1 MLVSWKKNANKFNPT
16 LLLIFQIELGKG
28 LGKDGLSIKALW
40 EAGYES
46 IFIGIG
52 KISSIFWF
60 YDSDFWETV
69 DFLFVSQNT
78 D

>member
-1 MLVSWKKNANKFNPT
+1 MMVFDIDICGDHACLLKKNANKFNPT

-52 KISSIFWF
+52 KISSIF
-60 YDSDFWETV
+60 
-69 DFLFVSQNT
+69 
-78 D
+78 

>member
-1 MLVSWKKNANKFNPT
+1 MMVFDIDICGDHACLLKKKKGNKFNPT

-52 KISSIFWF
+52 KISSIF
-60 YDSDFWETV
+60 
-69 DFLFVSQNT
+69 
-78 D
+78 

>member
-1 MLVSWKKNANKFNPT
+1 MWGSCLSPEKKNANKFNPT

-52 KISSIFWF
+52 KISSIF
-60 YDSDFWETV
+60 
-69 DFLFVSQNT
+69 
-78 D
+78 